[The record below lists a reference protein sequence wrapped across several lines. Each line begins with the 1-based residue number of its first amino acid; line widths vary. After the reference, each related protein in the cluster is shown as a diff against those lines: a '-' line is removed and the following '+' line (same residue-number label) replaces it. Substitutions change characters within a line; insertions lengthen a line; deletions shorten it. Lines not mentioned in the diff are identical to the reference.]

1 VVQKLLETTP
11 AVFMTNRDEKGKL
24 VELYAI
30 GIDQIME
37 FMNQNM
43 KELI

>member
-1 VVQKLLETTP
+1 
-11 AVFMTNRDEKGKL
+11 MTNRDDKGKL
-24 VELYAI
+24 VELYVI